1 MIVYEDRIHAPVEPQ
16 GQIMSGGAADRYE
29 HIEVV
34 SLFMIHSL
42 FIWIFEKLSVVV
54 VVVVV

>member
-34 SLFMIHSL
+34 NLFMMHSL
-42 FIWIFEKLSVVV
+42 FIWIFEKLRVVV
-54 VVVVV
+54 VVV